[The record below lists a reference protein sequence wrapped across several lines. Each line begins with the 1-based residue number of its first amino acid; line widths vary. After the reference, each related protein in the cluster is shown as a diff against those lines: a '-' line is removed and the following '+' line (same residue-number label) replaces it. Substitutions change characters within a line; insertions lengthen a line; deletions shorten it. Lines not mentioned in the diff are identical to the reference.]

1 MVSYQELLSSFSNVH
16 TGFLKVSLG
25 FHSGCLWDF
34 EGFFWVSCTVSLV
47 SHLGFRLRVLEDL
60 SLGSI

>member
-1 MVSYQELLSSFSNVH
+1 MVLR
-16 TGFLKVSLG
+16 SLE
-25 FHSGCLWDF
+25 DF
-34 EGFFWVSCTVSLV
+34 FGVSCTVSLV